1 MSGKEMKEKII
12 FNDEEE
18 TEANKT
24 TKNFF
29 LDYIDLIE
37 NRNEGTYSSENTTIV
52 KAVKLHVANT

>member
-24 TKNFF
+24 TKYFF